1 MLVLLSS
8 NSHVS
13 HLIYGRDTTT
23 FRGKISS
30 DKWIDHARTAFSVD
44 PRIALSMTLR
54 FPANAALQS
63 ETTQLVQVCYS
74 LLWLLLVQVLFVFLL
89 TSCSMSSS
97 YTECVSK
104 LRLLWF

>member
-1 MLVLLSS
+1 MA
-8 NSHVS
+8 
-13 HLIYGRDTTT
+13 T

-74 LLWLLLVQVLFVFLL
+74 LLWLLLVQVLFV
-89 TSCSMSSS
+89 CSTHILFHELVVHGM
-97 YTECVSK
+97 C
-104 LRLLWF
+104 